1 MGEENRTP
9 EWWDEVDEIFHQEPQ
24 WLNYKLFKRLDQLEQ
39 HVEFL
44 GTQVTAI
51 LHALTLYDTKPVS
64 AKINMEGTNMA
75 DISVRDT
82 EGPLD
87 AVVSFADVH
96 GHPTSP
102 SDVPQWSSSDPSV
115 ASVDASADAS
125 GLAAVVSILGP
136 GATVIGVSSAGP
148 DGSVIAAQGTVT
160 VTSGEAATGEVSFS
174 PSAPSVEEA
183 PPAEEAPAA

>member
-1 MGEENRTP
+1 MEGNRP
-9 EWWDEVDEIFHQEPQ
+9 EWWDEVEKVLGQDPRWIF
-24 WLNYKLFKRLDQLEQ
+24 YKTLHRIDDLAN
-39 HVEFL
+39 HVEYL
-44 GTQVTAI
+44 GMQVAAI
-51 LHALTLYDTKPVS
+51 LQVLSQYDTVAVS
-64 AKINMEGTNMA
+64 AEINMEGTNMS

-82 EGPLD
+82 DGQLS

-125 GLAAVVSILGP
+125 GLAAVVTILGP

-160 VTSGEAATGEVSFS
+160 VTSGEAATGEVTF
-174 PSAPSVEEA
+174 APAPVEEPPVE
-183 PPAEEAPAA
+183 PPAA